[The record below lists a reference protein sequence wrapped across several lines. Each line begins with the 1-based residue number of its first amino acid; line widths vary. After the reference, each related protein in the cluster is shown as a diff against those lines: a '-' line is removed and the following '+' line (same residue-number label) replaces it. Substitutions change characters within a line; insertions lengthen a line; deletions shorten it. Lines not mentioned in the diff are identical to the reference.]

1 MMNKIMFILNLLSG
15 SVNVNLALNFL

>member
-1 MMNKIMFILNLLSG
+1 MNKIMFILNLLSG